1 MGGDDD
7 ATERVGDVE
16 TEETTTT
23 TTRGT
28 RIVSESGVASDSREG
43 DADADADAD
52 GARADDTGAPMT
64 TETTTSADEEAPTR
78 RGASGPRGD
87 GLVVMRRL
95 IEGGHVRPGPG
106 VLSTTLFKEETKADL
121 LEDGTVAWRR
131 DDGEV
136 STFKTVSEFRLAVV
150 RVRNP
155 ERKVDNGW
163 DWVKYEGKKLGEY
176 KRLLPPAPA
185 PAPKQKR
192 EPRAPKAPKAST
204 PKKRRKKLDDDE
216 RTYSSYVKKSNAPAR
231 EKRERRSASRAVFEA
246 FDDRGQ
252 DLQMVTCSKYN
263 GRSRKQPF
271 EITITRAAELVMDF
285 HAHLCSDEIIGFLG
299 GVYDASSETLR
310 ITRALPA
317 RQIRQEHA
325 GVEVELD
332 PESVPAI
339 VETLTANGER
349 VVGWYHSHPVFATQ
363 PSLRDIENQFAY
375 QLMFSSDADAQ
386 DKAPFVGA
394 IVGPYDEQND
404 SSASD
409 VRMFHCVLS
418 AVDDEPEPF
427 ELATRAAEADDVVGE
442 DVLLEMN
449 KLADRFRLCESTE
462 DESTPL
468 SPIDLNATPIE
479 LTGHWRDG
487 KTRLRKLTESIRTR
501 LPKTWNAA
509 KRDAF
514 VDRAVN
520 HLKSRWGVA

>member
-1 MGGDDD
+1 MSGLRIVSASGVAADDD
-7 ATERVGDVE
+7 DEDEA
-16 TEETTTT
+16 TTTMT
-23 TTRGT
+23 TTRDGK
-28 RIVSESGVASDSREG
+28 
-43 DADADADAD
+43 AD
-52 GARADDTGAPMT
+52 GEGA
-64 TETTTSADEEAPTR
+64 APTR
-78 RGASGPRGD
+78 RGAGGHRGD
-87 GLVVMRRL
+87 GLIIMRRL
-95 IEGGHVRPGPG
+95 IEHGHVRPGPG
-106 VLSTTLFKEETKADL
+106 VLSTTLFKKETRADL
-121 LEDGTVAWRR
+121 REDGTVEWRR
-131 DDGEV
+131 DDGETL
-136 STFKTVSEFRLAVV
+136 TFKTVSEFRLAVV
-150 RVRNP
+150 RERNP

-176 KRLLPPAPA
+176 KRLLQPPP
-185 PAPKQKR
+185 PPSSPKKR
-192 EPRAPKAPKAST
+192 EPRAPKSPT

-216 RTYSSYVKKSNAPAR
+216 RMYSMNVKISNAPVR
-231 EKRERRSASRAVFEA
+231 EKRERRSASRGVFEA

-299 GVYDASSETLR
+299 GVYDASTETLR
-310 ITRALPA
+310 VTRALPA

-386 DKAPFVGA
+386 ESAPFVGA
-394 IVGPYDEQND
+394 IVGPYDEEND

-442 DVLLEMN
+442 DVLLEMK
-449 KLADRFRLCESTE
+449 KLADRFRLCESAE
-462 DESTPL
+462 DEPTPL

-479 LTGHWRDG
+479 LTEHWRDG

-501 LPKTWNAA
+501 LPKSWDGD

-514 VDRAVN
+514 IDRAVT

>member
-1 MGGDDD
+1 MGRQTARARRRRGAARGASRRRIDNHASIDRTRTRATGTRGAVDD
-7 ATERVGDVE
+7 AIQKGD
-16 TEETTTT
+16 
-23 TTRGT
+23 
-28 RIVSESGVASDSREG
+28 
-43 DADADADAD
+43 
-52 GARADDTGAPMT
+52 ARADL
-64 TETTTSADEEAPTR
+64 R
-78 RGASGPRGD
+78 
-87 GLVVMRRL
+87 
-95 IEGGHVRPGPG
+95 
-106 VLSTTLFKEETKADL
+106 
-121 LEDGTVAWRR
+121 EDGAVEWRR
-131 DDGEV
+131 DDGETL
-136 STFKTVSEFRLAVV
+136 TFKTVSEFRLAVV
-150 RVRNP
+150 RERNP

-176 KRLLPPAPA
+176 KRLLQPPP
-185 PAPKQKR
+185 PPSSPKKR
-192 EPRAPKAPKAST
+192 EPRAPKSPT

-216 RTYSSYVKKSNAPAR
+216 RMYSMNVKISNAPVR
-231 EKRERRSASRAVFEA
+231 EKRERRSASRGVFEA

-299 GVYDASSETLR
+299 GVYDASTETLR
-310 ITRALPA
+310 NHESCQVDRFDKSI
-317 RQIRQEHA
+317 

-386 DKAPFVGA
+386 ESAPFVGA
-394 IVGPYDEQND
+394 IVGPYDEEND

-427 ELATRAAEADDVVGE
+427 ELTRAAEEDDVVGE
-442 DVLLEMN
+442 DVLLEMK
-449 KLADRFRLCESTE
+449 KLADRFRLCESAE
-462 DESTPL
+462 DEPTPL

-479 LTGHWRDG
+479 LTEHWRDG
-487 KTRLRKLTESIRTR
+487 KTRLRKLMSRFERA
-501 LPKTWNAA
+501 LPKSWDGD

-514 VDRAVN
+514 IDRAVT

>member
-1 MGGDDD
+1 MVSDERRPRAWVEAREGTNRGDVARAKRDENGRTMSGSRIVSASGVAADDD
-7 ATERVGDVE
+7 DDDEA
-16 TEETTTT
+16 TTTT
-23 TTRGT
+23 TTTMTT
-28 RIVSESGVASDSREG
+28 R
-43 DADADADAD
+43 DAN
-52 GARADDTGAPMT
+52 ADDEGA
-64 TETTTSADEEAPTR
+64 APTR
-78 RGASGPRGD
+78 RGAGGHRGD
-87 GLVVMRRL
+87 GLIIMRRL
-95 IEGGHVRPGPG
+95 IERGHVRPGPG
-106 VLSTTLFKEETKADL
+106 VLSTTLFKKETRADL
-121 LEDGTVAWRR
+121 REDGTVEWRR
-131 DDGEV
+131 DDGETL
-136 STFKTVSEFRLAVV
+136 TFKTVSEFRLAVV
-150 RVRNP
+150 RERNP

-176 KRLLPPAPA
+176 KRLLQPPP
-185 PAPKQKR
+185 PPSSPKKR
-192 EPRAPKAPKAST
+192 EPRAPKSST

-216 RTYSSYVKKSNAPAR
+216 RMYSMNVKISNAPVR
-231 EKRERRSASRAVFEA
+231 EKRERRSASRGVFEA

-299 GVYDASSETLR
+299 GVYDASTETLR
-310 ITRALPA
+310 VTRALPA

-375 QLMFSSDADAQ
+375 QLMFSSDAQ
-386 DKAPFVGA
+386 ESAPFVGA
-394 IVGPYDEQND
+394 IVGPYDEEND

-427 ELATRAAEADDVVGE
+427 ELATRAAEEDDVVGE
-442 DVLLEMN
+442 DVLLEMK
-449 KLADRFRLCESTE
+449 KLADRFRLCESAE
-462 DESTPL
+462 DEPTPL

-479 LTGHWRDG
+479 LTEHWRDG
-487 KTRLRKLTESIRTR
+487 KTRLRKLMESIRTR
-501 LPKTWNAA
+501 LPKSWDGD
-509 KRDAF
+509 KRDEF
-514 VDRAVN
+514 VDRAVT